1 MTRSD
6 PQYRLFLV
14 ILITL
19 TILFLV
25 SAGLSMQELVPTQSN
40 QNGRVIKTA
49 TINHNQIEKPIQ
61 TSPSRTLLQASD
73 LRQFNRLLFAI
84 ALERDVQNDAEKPIP
99 YLLEEE
105 GQNSIIYLHGD
116 VHIRCWLELSN
127 GKSIGKQC
135 PKLELAGEPTE

>member
-14 ILITL
+14 ILITI
-19 TILFLV
+19 TFLFLI
-25 SAGLSMQELVPTQSN
+25 SAGLSLQELSPAYSN
-40 QNGRVIKTA
+40 QKSGIKTA
-49 TINHNQIEKPIQ
+49 TNNHNQIEKPIQ
-61 TSPSRTLLQASD
+61 TNQSRTLLEASD
-73 LRQFNRLLFAI
+73 LRQFNRMLFAL
-84 ALERDVQNDAEKPIP
+84 ALERDAQDDSEKPIP

-105 GQNSIIYLHGD
+105 GRNSIIYLHGD

-135 PKLELAGEPTE
+135 PKLDLAGEPTE